1 MKDHDPAIVDLR
13 RKIIA
18 AIGESAP
25 YVRTAEID
33 TLLAEF
39 ADGLIDRE
47 RDAARAVMLS
57 AVRLGHN
64 DDCLFCG
71 FKDKKLCEAL
81 GPHAEAIA
89 RKEASEGGA

>member
-1 MKDHDPAIVDLR
+1 MKAWDDLERKKRAKSAIDDFTPGGKSDIGDPAIVDLR

-25 YVRTAEID
+25 FVRTAEID

-47 RDAARAVMLS
+47 RERWQKAY
-57 AVRLGHN
+57 G
-64 DDCLFCG
+64 
-71 FKDKKLCEAL
+71 KKLRN
-81 GPHAEAIA
+81 A
-89 RKEASEGGA
+89 RYF